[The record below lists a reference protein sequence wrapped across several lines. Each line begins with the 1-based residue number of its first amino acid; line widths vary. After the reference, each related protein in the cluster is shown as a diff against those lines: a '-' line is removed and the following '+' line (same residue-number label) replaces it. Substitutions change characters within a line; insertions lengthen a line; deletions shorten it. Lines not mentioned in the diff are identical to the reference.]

1 MLSLSEKVKVLD
13 LIRKEKKSYARVSK
27 IYGKNESSVKIV
39 KKEKETCAGFAVGP
53 QTVKVK
59 GMACDK
65 YLVKMAKA
73 LNLLVKDMNRRCV
86 PIDGN
91 VLSQRVLYYVGFGQ
105 SMVSGIQWGSWNVSS
120 MDKEGLTI

>member
-1 MLSLSEKVKVLD
+1 MSSNAGSSSMSKRSCEVLSLTEKVKVLD
-13 LIRKEKKSYARVSK
+13 FIRKEKKSYARVSK

-39 KKEKETCAGFAVGP
+39 KWKKEKETCAGFAVGP

-91 VLSQRVLYYVGFGQ
+91 VLSQRVLY
-105 SMVSGIQWGSWNVSS
+105 
-120 MDKEGLTI
+120 T